1 MKLLFGALAYLAFV
15 GTLLAATF
23 AGLSSVERHVPDDAP
38 ILARGDDGAAPVA
51 SEEAKVAPDR
61 VPVWIAATPKYEYT
75 PVPIDH
81 RPRRSVII
89 GDEARNA
96 MAKAPPRARRHDS
109 ARPETRREEI
119 GRIAAPRRVD
129 SRRDND
135 PFFRD

>member
-23 AGLSSVERHVPDDAP
+23 VSLSSVERSGPQDAP
-38 ILARGDDGAAPVA
+38 VLARGEDGAVRTA
-51 SEEAKVAPDR
+51 SEKPLDDPNR

-75 PVPIDH
+75 PVPIDQP
-81 RPRRSVII
+81 PRRSIVI
-89 GDEARNA
+89 GEDARNA
-96 MAKAPPRARRHDS
+96 MAKAPPRAR
-109 ARPETRREEI
+109 PERLEV
-119 GRIAAPRRVD
+119 GRIAAPRRID

>member
-23 AGLSSVERHVPDDAP
+23 VGLSSVERSGPEDGPV
-38 ILARGDDGAAPVA
+38 LARGDDGPARTAPAPVA
-51 SEEAKVAPDR
+51 VDPNR

-75 PVPIDH
+75 PVPVDQ
-81 RPRRSVII
+81 RPTRSIVI
-89 GDEARNA
+89 GEDARNA
-96 MAKAPPRARRHDS
+96 MAKAPPRV
-109 ARPETRREEI
+109 RPERQEIGRQDI
-119 GRIAAPRRVD
+119 GRIAAPRRAD